1 MNLFD
6 RISAWLGATP
16 PQKNTKRDD
25 VDVFHTTVSRARHA
39 MRSGKYEEALA
50 ALNDVLA
57 RPPATSNTLLLMNLQ
72 LSRVAALCR
81 LQRFD
86 VARDVLATIEREPFA
101 GDAPVRSAHL
111 HIGRGMIAQA
121 NADPATAETHYEG
134 ALALAKQTSF
144 PSIEGRAA
152 GHLADMYLR
161 DGNASYA
168 AHLLQQAIPKLSPH
182 HDMEMRCYFTG
193 LHGLALIEVGRTTEG
208 QQRLGQALRLAENME
223 YREFEILWRGA
234 LAVEA
239 AEKNHFEEV
248 HRHLLLVLA
257 HVGVGVHYGDHLLA
271 LCRISK
277 ACYRL
282 GDVSAALDYAQ
293 QAVDLLDEDTAP
305 RLRAMAHAA
314 LGVAARI
321 TGDYT
326 LAVAHLTQ
334 ADDDY
339 DQLSLTPADYPYTEL
354 LRNIGAAYTET
365 GDYAAAMAAYERA
378 LDYAQQNELH
388 FEIAGTQ
395 RDIGIHYMRRGGYQ
409 EAVSMWTQALRR
421 YESQEQHAAVA
432 RLYCD
437 IANVRR
443 QFGQAKRA
451 MKDYEQ
457 ALMLLNSFDDLET
470 RGLVLANAATAYVDH
485 GDLATADAFFT
496 EAIQIAQ
503 KMRDRPTEAR
513 RRGNYGWFL
522 LNTGRAR
529 EALDMLRYALRQS
542 ENLDLTL
549 QAAVQTDNIG
559 LALDELGDHQQAIA
573 HHGRAWQMLGD
584 SDEVYWKAMISAN
597 LAHSLIA
604 GDQLDDAAT
613 LLDSALEIARQI
625 ERSDVI
631 VRALC
636 GMVRLALKRDGL
648 SGASDLAA
656 EAVTLAEALSSRRLL
671 ADALIL
677 RSELYARAG
686 QMDSAR
692 ADWERAAQLL
702 TMLHL
707 DVSVRQPQ
715 WKTG

>member
-1 MNLFD
+1 MNLFE
-6 RISAWLGATP
+6 RIGAWLNAKP
-16 PQKNTKRDD
+16 SRKSKQKDADK
-25 VDVFHTTVSRARHA
+25 FHSTVSRARRR
-39 MRSGKYEEALA
+39 MRSGKYEAALAEFNEALRHPP
-50 ALNDVLA
+50 LA
-57 RPPATSNTLLLMNLQ
+57 SNKLLLMNLH
-72 LSRVAALCR
+72 LSRVTALCR
-81 LQRFD
+81 LGRFD
-86 VARDVLATIEREPFA
+86 EARDVLAEIEGEQPV
-101 GDAPVRSAHL
+101 GDAPLRSAHL

-121 NADPATAETHYEG
+121 NADPATAESHYEQ

-152 GHLADMYLR
+152 GHLADIYLR

-193 LHGLALIEVGRTTEG
+193 LHGLALIENGRETEG
-208 QQRLGQALRLAENME
+208 QQRLGQALRVAENME
-223 YREFEILWRGA
+223 YREFEVLWRGA

-239 AEKNHFEEV
+239 AKQNHFEEV

-257 HVGVGVHYGDHLLA
+257 HIGDGMHYGDHLLA

-277 ACYRL
+277 ACQRL
-282 GDVSAALDYAQ
+282 GDVSPALDYAG
-293 QAVDLLDEDTAP
+293 QAVDLLDAQTSP
-305 RLRAMAHAA
+305 RLRLLAHAA
-314 LGVAARI
+314 LGIAARSA
-321 TGDYT
+321 GDHT
-326 LAVAHLTQ
+326 RAVAHLTQ
-334 ADDDY
+334 ADDGY
-339 DQLSLTPADYPYTEL
+339 DELSLTAADYPYTEL

-365 GDYAAAMAAYERA
+365 GDHTAAMAAYQRA
-378 LDYAQQNELH
+378 LDYAQRHNLP
-388 FEIAGTQ
+388 FEIAGIQ

-409 EAVSMWTQALRR
+409 EAVDMWTQALRR
-421 YESQEQHAAVA
+421 YEAGEQHAAVA

-470 RGLVLANAATAYVDH
+470 RGLVLSNAATAYVDH
-485 GDLATADAFFT
+485 GDVQTADAFFT

-522 LNTGRAR
+522 LNTGRPR
-529 EALDMLRYALRQS
+529 EALDMLRYAIRQS
-542 ENLDLTL
+542 ENLAMTL

-559 LALDELGDHQQAIA
+559 LALDELGDHRQAIA
-573 HHGRAWQMLGD
+573 YHGQAWQML
-584 SDEVYWKAMISAN
+584 SDTGEVYWKAMVSAN

-604 GDQLDDAAT
+604 DGQLDEAET
-613 LLDSALEIARQI
+613 LLASALEAARQI
-625 ERSDVI
+625 NRADLT
-631 VRALC
+631 VRVLC
-636 GMVRLALKRDGL
+636 GMVRLALQRDQL
-648 SGASDLAA
+648 SGASDLAS
-656 EAVTLAEALSSRRLL
+656 EAVALAEAHNSRRLL
-671 ADALIL
+671 ADALTL

-686 QMDSAR
+686 QMESAG
-692 ADWERAAQLL
+692 ADWERAGQLL
-702 TMLHL
+702 TVLHL
-707 DVSVRQPQ
+707 DVAIHQPQ